1 MAVKA
6 PEIHPSALSDL
17 KSAISWYLERS
28 EPAAIEFAAEVD
40 RAVALVV
47 ESPARWP
54 SGEHGTRKFVLN
66 RFPFAVI
73 HREKLTSVQIYWRL
87 LTATGTRNIGK
98 AGCSDHTMAVD
109 SPIDIRQMP
118 GASGPGAPEPALS
131 EAEGSR
137 RFCETWDLHQT
148 YPNSA
153 QTPPSTPVSR

>member
-6 PEIHPSALSDL
+6 REIHPSALSDL

-118 GASGPGAPEPALS
+118 GASGP
-131 EAEGSR
+131 
-137 RFCETWDLHQT
+137 
-148 YPNSA
+148 A
-153 QTPPSTPVSR
+153 QSLP